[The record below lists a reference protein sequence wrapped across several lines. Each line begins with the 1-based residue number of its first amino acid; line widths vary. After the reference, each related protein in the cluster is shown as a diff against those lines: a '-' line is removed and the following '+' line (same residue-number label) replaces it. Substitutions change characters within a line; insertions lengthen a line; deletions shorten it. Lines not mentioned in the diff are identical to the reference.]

1 MFAQPT
7 VSNTTASAATWL
19 DDQDLLLSPLSPE
32 SVLDYSFT
40 DSFSQQ
46 NLDFN
51 FGDFA
56 PSPQIHT
63 QSQPQPQQSA
73 VKPDADE
80 TARQAALLHAYLAAQ
95 TGAPWTSQTLAAAA
109 AVAQERDLT
118 MQRQEQERLQR
129 EKDER
134 TLKIQQADA
143 QSLARYLAA
152 AKKKQDDDTT
162 QQQKPEQLKEELMMD
177 CGEDANEPS
186 VATPHSP
193 SPSVS
198 SCSSSSSSSN
208 SPIMAERELSPEL
221 SSTSS
226 RASSPADHSEPAT
239 TTTATA
245 AASSAAAAKSSKPAR
260 KLACYNCQVTQTPLW
275 RRTPDRKHSLCNACG
290 LYYKQYKAHRPLTV
304 RHKLPVVLNELK
316 VSGFMPYARP
326 TASTTCASSRASSPG
341 AVESTTP
348 FLFPNVVSAPESSA
362 SCSSSSSSSGSSS
375 ESDSDSEARTSKY
388 PVVFPGLPDLA
399 KLYPPL
405 PRASPPVMTAKQ
417 GIECANCSQT
427 QTPLWRKNEHGEP
440 ICNACGL
447 YAKLHNRDR
456 PVTMR
461 KAKIT
466 RRRRDWGNLVNQAHA
481 QAQALA
487 FAHAQAQALAQA
499 QAQVQQA
506 QTQGPLTMLEQG
518 MTTEQSA
525 VATMMGEMTRKARDL
540 NAKSV
545 TIGSGGGSDSEED
558 NKSDS
563 SSSSSSSSAPS
574 SVRMYHHNTVL
585 SAATPAAIPASLSGN
600 SILDEQQFS
609 TMLEQMN
616 AQQMNKFLSILET
629 RCGSLRER
637 LLASTEATVQQSMH
651 K

>member
-7 VSNTTASAATWL
+7 ASNTASAASWL

-32 SVLDYSFT
+32 SVLDYSFP

-46 NLDFN
+46 NLDFS

-56 PSPQIHT
+56 PAHIQTQP
-63 QSQPQPQQSA
+63 QSQPQSQTA

-95 TGAPWTSQTLAAAA
+95 SGAAWSSQTLAAAST
-109 AVAQERDLT
+109 VTQESEQTL
-118 MQRQEQERLQR
+118 QRQEQERLQR
-129 EKDER
+129 EKEER
-134 TLKIQQADA
+134 KLKIQQADA

-152 AKKKQDDDTT
+152 AKKMHVEEPMP
-162 QQQKPEQLKEELMMD
+162 QQESEHVDEERMMD
-177 CGEDANEPS
+177 CEDTAEPS
-186 VATPHSP
+186 VVAPRSP
-193 SPSVS
+193 SPAIS

-208 SPIMAERELSPEL
+208 SPVMPERSLSPEV
-221 SSTSS
+221 SGPSS
-226 RASSPADHSEPAT
+226 RAGSPTPQSEPAAT
-239 TTTATA
+239 SAAPTTA
-245 AASSAAAAKSSKPAR
+245 KSGKPAR
-260 KLACYNCQVTQTPLW
+260 KLVCYNCQVTQTPLW

-304 RHKLPVVLNELK
+304 RHKLPAVLNELK
-316 VSGFMPYARP
+316 VGGFMPYARP
-326 TASTTCASSRASSPG
+326 APTTCASSRASSPG
-341 AVESTTP
+341 AAETP
-348 FLFPNVVSAPESSA
+348 FMFPSVVSAPESSA
-362 SCSSSSSSSGSSS
+362 SGSSS
-375 ESDSDSEARTSKY
+375 SDSDSDSSDGRTPKFS
-388 PVVFPGLPDLA
+388 VFPGLPDLA

-499 QAQVQQA
+499 QVQVQAAQA
-506 QTQGPLTMLEQG
+506 QGPLAMLEQG
-518 MTTEQSA
+518 LTTEQSA

-545 TIGSGGGSDSEED
+545 TIGGSDSEED
-558 NKSDS
+558 SKSDS
-563 SSSSSSSSAPS
+563 SSSSSSSSGS
-574 SVRMYHHNTVL
+574 SARMYHQ
-585 SAATPAAIPASLSGN
+585 SAVSTPAIPASLSGN
-600 SILDEQQFS
+600 AILDEHQFS